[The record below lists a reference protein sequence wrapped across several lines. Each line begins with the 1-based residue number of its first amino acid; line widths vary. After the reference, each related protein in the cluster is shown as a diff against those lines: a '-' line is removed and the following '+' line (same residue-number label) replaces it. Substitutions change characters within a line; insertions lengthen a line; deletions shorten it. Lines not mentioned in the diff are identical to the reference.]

1 MINTGID
8 TMSKNGTITPPDFFK
23 LFDFLI
29 SETET
34 ERIWMTNYISKK
46 GIPTPDVFAS
56 TDNLKVHLLRFFTQ
70 NATGAANIRLTAAEM
85 RNAWRVRKHRQSK
98 GVVSLSISLDKT
110 IAAKLAQMCKNQTQA
125 EVVTQLITGNYEELN
140 ELKAKL
146 AEEKIIMNA
155 RQVSAKFEK
164 MENNLTISAQQ
175 LTPPSD
181 NDLAQTEELRNG
193 IASLYDLIFTT
204 HEQGGKVDDKLLLQA
219 TKIYYDTFAR

>member
-1 MINTGID
+1 
-8 TMSKNGTITPPDFFK
+8 MSKNGTITPPDFFK

-46 GIPTPDVFAS
+46 GIPTPDVFTS
-56 TDNLKVHLLRFFTQ
+56 TDDLKVHLLRFFTQ
-70 NATGAANIRLTAAEM
+70 NATGAANIRLIAAEM

-110 IAAKLAQMCKNQTQA
+110 ITAKLAQMCKNQTQA

-140 ELKAKL
+140 KLKAKL
-146 AEEKIIMNA
+146 AEEKIIMKA

-204 HEQGGKVDDKLLLQA
+204 HEQSGKVDDKLLLQA
-219 TKIYYDTFAR
+219 TKIYYDTFSR

>member
-1 MINTGID
+1 
-8 TMSKNGTITPPDFFK
+8 MSKNGTITPPDFFK

-46 GIPTPDVFAS
+46 GIPTPDVFTS
-56 TDNLKVHLLRFFTQ
+56 TDDLKVHLLRFFTQ
-70 NATGAANIRLTAAEM
+70 NATGAANIRLIAAEM

-140 ELKAKL
+140 KLKAKL
-146 AEEKIIMNA
+146 AEEKIIMKA

-193 IASLYDLIFTT
+193 IACLYDLIFTT
-204 HEQGGKVDDKLLLQA
+204 HEQSGKVDDKLLLQA
-219 TKIYYDTFAR
+219 TKIYYDTFSR

>member
-1 MINTGID
+1 
-8 TMSKNGTITPPDFFK
+8 MSKNGTITPPDFFK

-46 GIPTPDVFAS
+46 GIPTPDVFTS
-56 TDNLKVHLLRFFTQ
+56 TDDLKVDLLRFFTQ

-140 ELKAKL
+140 KLKAKL
-146 AEEKIIMNA
+146 AEEKIIMKA

>member
-1 MINTGID
+1 
-8 TMSKNGTITPPDFFK
+8 MSKNRTITPPDFLK

-46 GIPTPDVFAS
+46 GIPTPDVFTS
-56 TDNLKVHLLRFFTQ
+56 TDNLKLHLLAFFTQ
-70 NATGAANIRLTAAEM
+70 NATDAANIKLTAAEM

-110 IAAKLAQMCKNQTQA
+110 IAAKLAQMCKDQTQA
-125 EVVTQLITGNYEELN
+125 EVITQLITGNYKEFLTQKN
-140 ELKAKL
+140 ELKTKL
-146 AEEKIIMNA
+146 AEEKVILKA

-164 MENNLTISAQQ
+164 MENNLTISTQQ
-175 LTPPSD
+175 PTPPSD

>member
-1 MINTGID
+1 
-8 TMSKNGTITPPDFFK
+8 MSKNGTITPPDFFK

-46 GIPTPDVFAS
+46 GIPTPDVFTS
-56 TDNLKVHLLRFFTQ
+56 TDDLKVHLLRFFTQ
-70 NATGAANIRLTAAEM
+70 NATGAANIRLIAAEM

-140 ELKAKL
+140 KLKAKL
-146 AEEKIIMNA
+146 AEEKIIMKA

-204 HEQGGKVDDKLLLQA
+204 HEQSGKVDDKLLLQA
-219 TKIYYDTFAR
+219 TKIYYDTFSR